1 MSGKADT
8 GRDAEAGPLR
18 KKNNRCPMKMTMYQ
32 VDAFTREVFK
42 GNPAAVC
49 ILKQWP
55 DAGLMQKLANEN
67 NLSETA
73 FAVPGKEGYGI
84 RWFTPGTEV
93 DLCGHATLATA
104 HVLFKHMDFQGEVIR
119 FDSMHSGRLYVR
131 RNGELLILD
140 FPADP
145 VKEIPVPDQAGRALG
160 VLPDKAFQGI
170 SDLMFVYSGE
180 SDIASMEPDFGLLA
194 RLGGRG
200 IIVTAPGGEVDFVS
214 RFFAPQTG
222 INEDPVTGS
231 AHTTLTPYWSKVL
244 GKKRMSARQ
253 LSARG
258 GELICEDKGERVE
271 ISGHAVTYLI
281 GEISF

>member
-1 MSGKADT
+1 MFVRAVT
-8 GRDAEAGPLR
+8 GRDADTAHGFNE
-18 KKNNRCPMKMTMYQ
+18 NRRIAMKITMYQ

-49 ILKQWP
+49 ILDQWP
-55 DAGLMQKLANEN
+55 GKELMQKIANEN

-104 HVLFKHMDFQGEVIR
+104 HVLFNHMDLRGDVVR
-119 FDSMHSGRLYVR
+119 FDSMQSGRLNVT
-131 RNGELLILD
+131 RNGDLLTLD
-140 FPADP
+140 FPADHL
-145 VKEIPVPDQAGRALG
+145 EEMPVPERAGAALG
-160 VLPDKAFQGI
+160 SIPQQAFRGKC
-170 SDLMFVYSGE
+170 DLMFVYSGQSEIE
-180 SDIASMEPDFGLLA
+180 SIEPDFGMLSG
-194 RLGGRG
+194 LGGRG
-200 IIVTAPGGEVDFVS
+200 IIVTAPGTEVDFVS

-231 AHTTLTPYWSKVL
+231 AHTTLTPYWSGIL
-244 GKKRMSARQ
+244 GKKRMKARQ

-258 GELICEDKGERVE
+258 GELVCEDKGDRVE
-271 ISGHAVTYLI
+271 ISGHAVTFLI